1 MNTNFE
7 FLQFEEY
14 VLLNPEI
21 CKLYLK
27 DLECKHIADD
37 SPKNKIW
44 LELAKKVG
52 YEWAIFGSHRKM
64 QEEMRLN
71 FEINRIIEMSRSQ
84 TIRPIRIVK
93 TSNNKYFVD
102 NTHWSLAMLMS
113 KGKNVK
119 LTEVPFYVVDF
130 THENPKLVDVKNSVI
145 DNEKNKLNAINSA
158 YDIEKRIRLG
168 WRPQKYTYLL
178 ENLYNELNLDKYLK

>member
-84 TIRPIRIVK
+84 TVRPIRIVK

-130 THENPKLVDVKNSVI
+130 THEKSK
-145 DNEKNKLNAINSA
+145 
-158 YDIEKRIRLG
+158 
-168 WRPQKYTYLL
+168 TC
-178 ENLYNELNLDKYLK
+178 